1 VAESGASIHSLQRDP
16 DGDQAGS
23 IRAEGSDGK
32 AKLDAIALVDDPD
45 VLREIVERTV
55 ETLLEEEM
63 LAQRPEGTR
72 RRMLRVHWR
81 AMGVWE
87 WV

>member
-1 VAESGASIHSLQRDP
+1 MAMT
-16 DGDQAGS
+16 DGTDRARWVQA
-23 IRAEGSDGK
+23 
-32 AKLDAIALVDDPD
+32 ALVDDPD